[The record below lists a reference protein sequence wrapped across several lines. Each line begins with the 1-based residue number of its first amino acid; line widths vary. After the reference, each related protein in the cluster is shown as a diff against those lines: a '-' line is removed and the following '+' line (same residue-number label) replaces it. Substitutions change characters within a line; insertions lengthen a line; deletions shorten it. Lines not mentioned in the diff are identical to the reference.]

1 MHRLMIT
8 FSVFVLASIQPV
20 VAQFE
25 VSPDHFDQVRMVQ
38 TAQAARA
45 EEKLKESITEEMAL
59 LKSYTEQIAEK
70 ERQVEDLRQQAIS
83 AGISG
88 DGAAME
94 IAWFRNQQEE
104 LITFRASLG
113 PLIDYSRDVLAGL
126 NNDLDMVQG
135 GAGSIS
141 GGARRSSKSLQAS
154 ARTGR

>member
-25 VSPDHFDQVRMVQ
+25 VSPDHFDQVRIGQ

-45 EEKLKESITEEMAL
+45 EEKLKQSITEEIAL
-59 LKSYTEQIAEK
+59 LKSYTERIAER

-104 LITFRASLG
+104 LITFRASLA
-113 PLIDYSRDVLAGL
+113 PLIEYSREVLAGL
-126 NNDLDMVQG
+126 YNDLDMVQG
-135 GAGSIS
+135 GAGSIF
-141 GGARRSSKSLQAS
+141 GARRSTKSLQAS